1 MRLFNLV
8 VQSYL
13 LLLVFT
19 VTPAVQ
25 AASGAQKVNCLRS
38 CGNISVPFPFGLEE
52 GCSARKEFQLKCTN
66 ETSPSLQFDAGHQVT
81 HIDIDEGIVGITYT
95 PQQIFRVEAPKQS
108 GMYIGSL
115 ASSSVQWVFA
125 NLTCQEAQQNS
136 SAYGCIHHYSA
147 CLGVTSAD
155 GNIGYRCKC
164 ALGFEGNPYIPHGCL
179 DIDECDEPNMC
190 QGLCH
195 NTLGSY
201 MCTSCPHGTVFDA
214 VKRRCTP
221 INESKNFLTGR
232 SSQYLNYLPISWT
245 PSDPATLLQVSA
257 LPQSC

>member
-179 DIDECDEPNMC
+179 GQVLSLSLCFLYIIYTNHS
-190 QGLCH
+190 GL
-195 NTLGSY
+195 
-201 MCTSCPHGTVFDA
+201 TVI
-214 VKRRCTP
+214 VLWKSLITR
-221 INESKNFLTGR
+221 
-232 SSQYLNYLPISWT
+232 Q
-245 PSDPATLLQVSA
+245 QVSFSIRGFDPGKFM
-257 LPQSC
+257 L